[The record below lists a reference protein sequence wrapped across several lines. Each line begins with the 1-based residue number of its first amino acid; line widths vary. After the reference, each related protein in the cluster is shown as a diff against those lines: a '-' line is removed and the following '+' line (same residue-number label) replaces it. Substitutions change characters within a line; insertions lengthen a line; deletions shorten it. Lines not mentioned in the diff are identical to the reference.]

1 MKRTNKQELLK
12 EIRNADG
19 RPQAIGDNS
28 SQEMQRNAMGMSQ
41 AMGDNY
47 KQEMQRNAMGMS
59 QAMGD
64 NYNQEELIRR
74 NAMGMSQA
82 MGDNNNQ
89 EELRNARGMSQ
100 AMGDN
105 NRRQSKP
112 IKSKSEPAKKKIASL
127 PPNMALDV
135 MKPEQEEAYDS
146 DSEEDMYELAT
157 ENKSEEDMY
166 ELATENMSK
175 MSVKSKKKIA
185 PQVKKVPPPPPPPPP
200 QVEAGYMP
208 QVEAESYMNND
219 SDEEYPKQKFSN
231 KKQLLA
237 KTKQKKS
244 KPEPAR
250 IVPPKITADMLS
262 QVKLKAPPGEKI
274 DKDTLVKISSTEV
287 LTLFDKRDYFPL
299 SSFIETINQ
308 NTLFGDCQNIVNL
321 SLTGIEQVTD
331 LLFYQMMLYTEL
343 PNLALLNVSGCPYV
357 TDSGIKWCVQ
367 QYPYLS
373 EVYMKGCENIT
384 ERTLHYLLDPSWN
397 VIEYLDMT
405 STGLSMIPGKMCNM
419 VANIG
424 AIGCPLISP
433 ATEIYRTK
441 RRSALTE
448 TPLKDLPVYKIVVLK
463 DKNCHHSFYEIVTK
477 KPLTERY
484 LNIYKDYRVDP
495 QDPYVYNIYE
505 VEIGMGLEN
514 LVLSNGC
521 IVILPYTNINP
532 ETVNK
537 LTNQLVHLLS
547 KYPECIFVIADLSD
561 TGGKTSASMTR
572 EVVSNLAVWS
582 EKFGA
587 EQTAPLADLYMDFT
601 FPHQQ
606 NLVKAL
612 NLIESIHQIQKNK
625 DSPYKCVWDVDMS
638 GGKSNSTTLKI
649 LNKAITSLRT
659 IFPWHGN
666 TYHSMLPDWVQKTFG
681 KSKIRLGHLIEIL
694 KTSSDSM
701 KFNMNSRAGG
711 PYRELDKLFE
721 LRHLRGESIYFPKM
735 KNKPCFIDLLA
746 GSDFCNKSSTKLL
759 NPVKKAPVAGLGLTY
774 PCFSRQDI
782 HDFLVGTQEENDIFI
797 KVLEENYTIVKLP
810 IVHKH
815 PVIKDPTVYVVS
827 ENLPEKPHLPTE
839 HFWDGKLIDQLYSGR
854 KYRVPVLPDELLPSV
869 ISHFVKVAKICLIWK
884 DGIIMQQGPITY
896 MLEIIRSGDYPGVL
910 IEGKL
915 HSKAKPGDETY
926 LEADRMVWKGL
937 RGITTVF
944 ESVLM
949 NDNIY
954 FTGEYFYY
962 DEKNKF
968 DRTDALEW
976 FAGVRERPYM
986 CDSVQKLVPNH
997 ATLEM
1002 EQGTRCYQCDNC
1014 VTKSFECEHNLST
1027 YRYRNECGCKEYA
1040 PLCKTCGMCSTCVNT
1055 IGKAVSTVQPSFR
1068 MTRDTNID
1076 KLNVTGSIISY
1087 GGNNLEYIFR
1097 SDMSYEAFSH
1107 IKIVLLRGINYKIE
1121 LTSIEDG
1128 NSVEMIRYQTLE
1140 GKIEKIAISGKEQ
1153 QVKDTKKERP
1163 LECHSGYI
1171 IELHIPRFDLFEIH
1185 QNGRVI
1191 YSWELQGPFIQIAV
1205 TANDP
1210 GNIMISSNHYVD
1222 FQDRSSQTETSCCE
1236 MSLPSCVERKLT
1248 SEFLRASTFMFA
1260 EAKDFSGCLGC
1271 ILPEGVTEIDLTNP
1285 SNQILNNN
1293 RLLMPLCM
1301 TKNRFADDWYL
1312 QKMVHMVNSPGFPV
1326 SKDDKSMTII
1336 GMACNGFL
1344 AHYPYLHIPDNFQ
1357 RYLQV
1362 TKDQMDVNLIEKGIH
1377 EIIRLFAMDMM
1388 LELGLQ
1394 YTFNGQLPA
1403 QIRKLFVNTLE
1414 PLICD
1419 SEKSA
1424 LIATESILMEGKLL
1438 HLCQGHKAAYQ
1449 SRADFV
1455 ELSPIEFGGYSR
1467 FIRDLKIVK
1476 SGLVSIPED
1485 FFTSMP
1491 YLIRAEFYEN
1501 LLEKLP
1507 DSIGTCKLL
1516 QKLDVADN
1524 NLSDLPESLVNCT
1537 ELDRLDIGCNV
1548 MEALPKVVTKLKL
1561 KRLMMNNMLLTTL
1574 PENIGDM
1581 EPLEMLYASGNC
1593 FTNLPKSIGKLKNLM
1608 DLSLGGVQWFELKE
1622 GIYVNKQMFNDF
1634 LSSSRIG
1641 PWLAAH
1647 NEDKMKLFQN
1657 FDLDANNVLDHKEM
1671 GNVNATL
1678 FNIFPRFGYKGK
1690 EPPEDDAPSGFPE
1703 EIFEL
1708 TNLRYLNLQYQGIVH
1723 VPEGI
1728 EKLSNLETLVLSY
1741 NPNMLSVAGQ
1751 CGMLPLKRLDL
1762 SYCTLL
1768 KTPPK
1773 EIRDR
1778 GFNTIYAYLRRL
1790 MTGSVECK
1798 RTKLMFVG
1806 LGGAGKTSLAK
1817 ALMTNE
1823 FQTSLTGAQ
1832 AITDGI
1838 DICTWTVN
1846 HDGEKV
1852 QYSVWDFAGQTVYY
1866 NTHQFFLSDRAVYL
1880 LLWNVRLGQEHAGL
1894 NFWLSS
1900 ISVHASKAPIFIVG
1914 THMDQVPKAE
1924 IPMEEMMAT
1933 YPQIEGFFFVS
1944 SFTGQGIEELKS
1956 NLLKVTLKQDYMG
1969 EKIPAAYLDMENIIL
1984 RKRQEDVN
1992 LIAYGEVERMANI
2005 SGIVE
2010 KEEVAQAV
2018 QFLHD
2023 LGSVQH
2029 FSNEVLK
2036 SKVVI
2041 NPQWIVDV
2049 MAKVVSVKESPIQ
2062 EGKLKHED
2070 IGKVWKGYPIDIHFW
2085 LLQLTEEYDL
2095 TFKLTNE
2102 KVNLVPCLLPEKKPE
2117 IPWPE
2122 IKKES
2127 DYKETKMLYHFEYLP
2142 AGLFNRAQVR
2152 LQEFSDSAIIWKR
2165 GSFLRKNEHI
2175 ALLHQ
2180 NKDTEMVVKV
2190 QGPRPENILFL
2201 VHEVFEALINES
2213 FHGVRYDFSVPCPD
2227 CNNLMKRDPHMFTAS
2242 MIRRALDLQA
2252 PFLQCL
2258 KYFHTISVGD
2268 LQSIMPP
2275 DTTQDYDI
2283 HLAHAVNDLME
2294 FEQGKTLDIFISYC
2308 ELDAPKDKS
2317 NVIHPEDVKQ
2327 ELLKENYKCY
2337 YPEAGK
2343 KYSTDLMAKSLIDS
2357 SIFVA
2362 FISNNYVSDQT
2373 CCNMFKFA
2381 KTTLR
2386 KPFILVAVGP
2396 DHEWKKSALGLLVS
2410 DVVFVNMI
2418 DSKKSVFTNKME
2430 ELLLKVKE
2438 IYSVEVSNESPPCF
2452 ISYCWK
2458 NSKDAV
2464 ELGTKSEP
2472 QAYAYTPD
2480 PRDMAS
2486 FLTASGV
2493 PCWLDTKRIGFG
2505 MSGLL
2510 DDIAKGL
2517 LNSQMMIAFVSDDY
2531 TSSNNSMTELNF
2543 AALTLHIPIIF
2554 AIVGQ
2559 GDNWKKSEAN
2569 MLAFRQNY
2577 QVIDFRQV
2585 AENEAK
2591 EKLLELASGYLK
2603 LEQSES
2609 TSKKGDLNR
2618 TESRK
2623 KKNKES
2629 TDKKDNLSFQEL
2641 YELAQRKFH
2650 HQITQYALTQD
2661 TGLPYPRLFIVDVQK
2676 EKENTTEKDE
2686 EKKNLEDLEISFR
2699 DGKYCVHILCECESG
2714 WHAVGD
2720 PIPLEDDFGMSLLTY
2735 YAPYLTRITA
2745 LMKHNQHFKMNA
2757 LSDKYGVAYLRYLA
2771 ESSAVE
2777 LSECK
2782 TEYWKLREK
2791 VMNMDTEQQMGGL
2804 SRCRLPSG
2812 KTIWLCQGHIS
2823 KMKVTVLTK
2832 EMIAHDK
2839 TTTGVIGV
2847 DHMVESLRE
2856 MDPLKMNIAFKS
2868 SKKAKRNRTA
2878 PKDAKE
2884 QVNIQKKQ
2892 SLLRQ
2897 KSLINDELLAEYKER
2912 MNKAE
2917 DKEKQ
2922 TKVSTPRQAD
2932 SSDSKTL
2939 PSVIEEKKNADS
2951 AVNNTS
2957 DKSKDDVGPSTSG
2970 VDAKSQKAKQPM
2982 QSTSA
2987 GGKSTQNSQVTG
2999 PEIKR
3004 PLSDNSKASQAAK
3017 VDKEPQTLGKMG
3029 RSKSKACSVM

>member
-19 RPQAIGDNS
+19 RPQAIGDNPF
-28 SQEMQRNAMGMSQ
+28 QEMQRNAMGMSQ
-41 AMGDNY
+41 AAGDNY
-47 KQEMQRNAMGMS
+47 NLDLRNATGMSQAAGDNYNLDLRNATGMSQAAGDNYNLDLRNAMGMS
-59 QAMGD
+59 QAAGA
-64 NYNQEELIRR
+64 NYK
-74 NAMGMSQA
+74 
-82 MGDNNNQ
+82 
-89 EELRNARGMSQ
+89 
-100 AMGDN
+100 
-105 NRRQSKP
+105 RQTKP
-112 IKSKSEPAKKKIASL
+112 MKSKSEPAKKKVASL
-127 PPNMALDV
+127 PPYMALDV

-146 DSEEDMYELAT
+146 ESEGDMYELSK
-157 ENKSEEDMY
+157 ENISKKSM
-166 ELATENMSK
+166 M
-175 MSVKSKKKIA
+175 KSKKKIA

-200 QVEAGYMP
+200 PPQLL
-208 QVEAESYMNND
+208 QVEAESNINYD
-219 SDEEYPKQKFSN
+219 SDEDIISLASELEYPKQTFSS
-231 KKQLLA
+231 KKRLLPQ
-237 KTKQKKS
+237 TKQKKS
-244 KPEPAR
+244 NAEPAR

-262 QVKLKAPPGEKI
+262 KVKLKAPPGEKI

-419 VANIG
+419 VTNIG

-441 RRSALTE
+441 RRTALTE

-625 DSPYKCVWDVDMS
+625 DSAYKCVWDVDMS

-694 KTSSDSM
+694 NTSSDSM

-735 KNKPCFIDLLA
+735 KNRPCFIDLLA
-746 GSDFCNKSSTKLL
+746 ASDFCNKSTTKLL
-759 NPVKKAPVAGLGLTY
+759 NPVKKAPIAGLGLNY

-782 HDFLVGTQEENDIFI
+782 HDFLLGTQEENDIYI
-797 KVLEENYTIVKLP
+797 KVLEENHTIVKLP
-810 IVHKH
+810 LAHKH
-815 PVIKDPTVYVVS
+815 PVIKDPTVFVVS
-827 ENLPEKPHLPTE
+827 ENLPEKPHLPID
-839 HFWDGKLIDQLYSGR
+839 HFWDGKFVDQLYSGR
-854 KYRVPVLPDELLPSV
+854 KYRVPVLPDGLLPSV

-884 DGIIMQQGPITY
+884 DGMIMQQGPMTY
-896 MLEIIRSGDYPGVL
+896 MLEIIRNGDYPGVL

-915 HSKAKPGDETY
+915 HSRAKPGDETY
-926 LEADRMVWKGL
+926 LETDRMVWKGL

-949 NDNIY
+949 NDDIY

-962 DEKNKF
+962 DEKSKF

-986 CDSVQKLVPNH
+986 CDSVQKLVPIH
-997 ATLEM
+997 ATLEI

-1014 VTKSFECEHNLST
+1014 VTKNFECEDNLST

-1068 MTRDTNID
+1068 MMRDTNID

-1121 LTSIEDG
+1121 LTNMEDG
-1128 NSVEMIRYQTLE
+1128 HSVEMIRYQTLE
-1140 GKIEKIAISGKEQ
+1140 GKIEKITVSGKEQ

-1248 SEFLRASTFMFA
+1248 SEFLRASNFMFA

-1271 ILPEGVTEIDLTNP
+1271 ILPEGVTEKDLTNP
-1285 SNQILNNN
+1285 SHQILNNN

-1301 TKNRFADDWYL
+1301 TKNRFADEWYL
-1312 QKMVHMVNSPGFPV
+1312 QKMIHMVNSQGFPV
-1326 SKDDKSMTII
+1326 SHDDKSMTII

-1344 AHYPYLHIPDNFQ
+1344 AHYPYMHIPDNFQ

-1362 TKDQMDVNLIEKGIH
+1362 TKDQMDVNLIEKGMH
-1377 EIIRLFAMDMM
+1377 EIIRVYAMDMM

-1403 QIRKLFVNTLE
+1403 QIRKLFVTTLE

-1424 LIATESILMEGKLL
+1424 LVATESILMEGKLL

-1485 FFTSMP
+1485 FFMSMP

-1561 KRLMMNNMLLTTL
+1561 KRLMMNNMLLTSL

-1581 EPLEMLYASGNC
+1581 ESLEMLYASGNC

-1608 DLSLGGVQWFELKE
+1608 DLSLGGVQWYELKE
-1622 GIYVNKQMFNDF
+1622 GIYVNKQMFEDF

-1647 NEDKMKLFQN
+1647 NEDKEKLFQN

-1956 NLLKVTLKQDYMG
+1956 SLLKVTLKQDYMG

-1992 LIAYGEVERMANI
+1992 LIAYSEVERMANI

-2122 IKKES
+2122 IKKDS

-2283 HLAHAVNDLME
+2283 HLAHAVNDLIE

-2317 NVIHPEDVKQ
+2317 NVIHPEDVKR

-2386 KPFILVAVGP
+2386 KPFILIAVGP

-2430 ELLLKVKE
+2430 ELLGKVKE

-2458 NSKDAV
+2458 NSKEAV

-2472 QAYAYTPD
+2472 QAYSYTPD

-2577 QVIDFRQV
+2577 PVIDFRQV

-2603 LEQSES
+2603 IEQSES

-2618 TESRK
+2618 TDSRK
-2623 KKNKES
+2623 KKKQES

-2932 SSDSKTL
+2932 SSESKTL
-2939 PSVIEEKKNADS
+2939 PSVKEEKKNADS
-2951 AVNNTS
+2951 AA
-2957 DKSKDDVGPSTSG
+2957 DKSQDEEGPSTSG
-2970 VDAKSQKAKQPM
+2970 TDANSQKTKQAL

-2999 PEIKR
+2999 PETKR
-3004 PLSDNSKASQAAK
+3004 PLSDSKTSQVAK